1 MDAVVGLKGGPLL
14 SRVPIWYQI
23 GIITLMAMT
32 VRVDEEMERALAA
45 LAEAE
50 GASRQ
55 EVVRR
60 AVLERY
66 ERSSH
71 VSRVDESAGRL
82 ADRWGDVLR
91 RLGDA

>member
-1 MDAVVGLKGGPLL
+1 
-14 SRVPIWYQI
+14 
-23 GIITLMAMT
+23 MAMT
-32 VRVDEEMERALAA
+32 LRVDDEMERALSA